1 MYFTDEITL
10 IAYDE
15 TQDEIGNWVKTPVE
29 TPAFCSVSSITR
41 AEFFDAGRNGMKPDC
56 VATMRKCD
64 YDGQTEVRLNGKR
77 LHVYRTYLQIARA
90 QHQASS
96 NPDMVELHLE
106 ETANG
111 N

>member
-15 TQDEIGNWVKTPVE
+15 HQDEIGNWIKTPVE
-29 TPAFCSVSSITR
+29 TEAFCSVSSITR

-56 VATMRKCD
+56 VATMRLYD
-64 YDGQTEVRLNGKR
+64 YDGQTEARLNGKH
-77 LHVYRTYLQIARA
+77 LHVYRTYA
-90 QHQASS
+90 
-96 NPDMVELHLE
+96 NKPDMIELHLE

>member
-10 IAYDE
+10 IAYE
-15 TQDEIGNWVKTPVE
+15 ENQDEIGNWIKTPVKTE
-29 TPAFCSVSSITR
+29 AFCSISSITR
-41 AEFFDAGRNGMKPDC
+41 AEFFDAGRNGMKPNC

-64 YDGQTEVRLNGKR
+64 YDGQTEVELNGKC

-96 NPDMVELHLE
+96 NPDMIELHLE
-106 ETANG
+106 EITNG

>member
-15 TQDEIGNWVKTPVE
+15 HQDDIGNWVKTPVE

-56 VATMRKCD
+56 VVTMRKCD
-64 YDGQTEVRLNGKR
+64 YDGQTEVELNGKR
-77 LHVYRTYLQIARA
+77 LHVYRTYSQIARA
-90 QHQASS
+90 QHQAAG
-96 NPDMVELHLE
+96 NPDMIELHLE
-106 ETANG
+106 ETANV
-111 N
+111 

>member
-10 IAYDE
+10 ITYE
-15 TQDEIGNWVKTPVE
+15 EHQDEIGNWIKTPVE
-29 TPAFCSVSSITR
+29 TEAFCSVSSVTR
-41 AEFFDAGRNGMKPDC
+41 AEFFDAGRNGMKPNC

-64 YDGQTEVRLNGKR
+64 YDGQTEVELNGKR
-77 LHVYRTYLQIARA
+77 LHVYRTYSQIARA
-90 QHQASS
+90 QHQAAG
-96 NPDMVELHLE
+96 NPDMIELHLE